1 MPDYRHPNVAELAK
15 RMREEPRSLIL
26 VTGPRQTGKTT
37 AVLQALKEA
46 GLRSHYEPV
55 DMPFPTAFLGLPDN
69 VSSQMT
75 PFGRRDQQWLIRLWE
90 SARNEALRFNS
101 GFVLVIDEIQQI
113 PGWARTV
120 KGLWDRDRRNGSSL
134 RVAILAS
141 APLLMQ
147 QDLGESL
154 VGRFETL
161 QFTHWSYTEMSEAFE
176 YELDRYVYFGGSPGA
191 ARFRDPIRWRQF
203 VKAALVEP
211 VIQRDVL
218 AITRVD
224 KPTLLRQV
232 FEFGVRQSGQIL
244 SFNKMLGQLQDAGN
258 TTTLARYLEL
268 LSRVGMLGGLSK
280 YSGSFIQVRRS
291 SPKLNV
297 LNTAYVGAFSD
308 LTFEQ
313 APGRSDFLGASGRE
327 RSRRASLE
335 YRPDRRYSNLLL
347 ERPPFGGGFRSAAG
361 PTPRSRRSQER
372 PADAEHTR
380 PRRILE
386 QVPARQETRCRSEW
400 RALVRVP
407 ECPGE
412 PLGRGVAR

>member
-46 GLRSHYEPV
+46 GLRGHYEAV
-55 DMPFPTAFLGLPDN
+55 DMPVPTAFLGFPDN
-69 VSSQMT
+69 VPSQMS

-90 SARNEALRFNS
+90 SARSEALRFNS

-120 KGLWDRDRRNGSSL
+120 KGLWDGDRRNGSSL
-134 RVAILAS
+134 RVAILGS

-147 QDLGESL
+147 KDLGESL

-161 QFTHWSYTEMSEAFE
+161 QFTHWSYTEMSEAFG
-176 YELDRYVYFGGSPGA
+176 YELDRYVFFGGSPGA
-191 ARFRDPIRWRQF
+191 ARFRDPIRWRQY
-203 VKAALVEP
+203 VKTALVEP

-224 KPTLLRQV
+224 KPSLLRQV
-232 FEFGVRQSGQIL
+232 FESGVRQSGQIL
-244 SFNKMLGQLQDAGN
+244 SYNKMLGQLQDAGN

-268 LSRVGMLGGLSK
+268 LSSVGMLSGLEK

-313 APGRSDFLGASGRE
+313 AQADRTFWGHLVESAVGAHLLNTGRIDDTRIYYWNGRHSEVDFVLQRGPHLVAVEVKSGRQM
-327 RSRRASLE
+327 RSSRGLGEFLSKFPRAKKLVVGANGVPLSEFL
-335 YRPDRRYSNLLL
+335 
-347 ERPPFGGGFRSAAG
+347 SA
-361 PTPRSRRSQER
+361 
-372 PADAEHTR
+372 PASHWAE
-380 PRRILE
+380 E
-386 QVPARQETRCRSEW
+386 
-400 RALVRVP
+400 
-407 ECPGE
+407 
-412 PLGRGVAR
+412 